1 MSKKPKKVNIQKI
14 DLLYLKKKGLSNDKI
29 SKMLG
34 VERKEIDKYIELQH
48 RYRQNSGVY

>member
-1 MSKKPKKVNIQKI
+1 MNKKPKKVNIQRI
-14 DLLYLKKKGLSNDKI
+14 DLLYLKRKGLSNAKI

-34 VERKEIDKYIELQH
+34 VEKREIDKHIELQH